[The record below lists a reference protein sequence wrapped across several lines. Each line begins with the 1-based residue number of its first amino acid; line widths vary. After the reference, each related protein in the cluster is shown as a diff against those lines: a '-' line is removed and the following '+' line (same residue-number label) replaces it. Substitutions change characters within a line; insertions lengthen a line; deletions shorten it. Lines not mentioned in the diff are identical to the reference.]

1 MSLFDSLYRNSID
14 LPHSRSYFKDESQ
27 SNKTDINS
35 STASQNLTMDDATSY
50 ILDHVPPAYQNM
62 MHSNYSF
69 GIERDPEVIAANDKD
84 HRKWTNPLE
93 VRLPKAPSMSIY
105 CLYGVGKETER
116 AYFYQNGGFEHDE
129 APTAME
135 STCQDPECVDETPRQ
150 PLDLPLSRRVWI
162 DGSVTLPDTHE
173 PKVRSGVVF
182 GDGDGTVSL
191 LSLGA
196 M

>member
-1 MSLFDSLYRNSID
+1 M
-14 LPHSRSYFKDESQ
+14 
-27 SNKTDINS
+27 
-35 STASQNLTMDDATSY
+35 TANPNLTMDDATSY
-50 ILDHVPPAYQNM
+50 ILDHVPPAYQTM
-62 MHSNYSF
+62 IHSNYSF
-69 GIERDPEVIAANDKD
+69 GIERDPDVIAANDKD

-93 VRLPKAPSMSIY
+93 VRLPHAPSMSIY

-116 AYFYQNGGFEHDE
+116 AYFYQNGGYETDE
-129 APTAME
+129 APTVEE
-135 STCQDPECVDETPRQ
+135 SVCVEPNCTTETTPRP
-150 PLDLPLSRRVWI
+150 PLDMPLSRKVWI
-162 DGSVTLPDTHE
+162 DGSVTLPDSHE